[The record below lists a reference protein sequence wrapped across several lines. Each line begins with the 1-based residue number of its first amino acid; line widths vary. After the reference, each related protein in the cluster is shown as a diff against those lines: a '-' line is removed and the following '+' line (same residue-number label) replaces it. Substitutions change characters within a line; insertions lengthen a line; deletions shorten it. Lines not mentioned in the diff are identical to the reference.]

1 MKFYPLT
8 KELSA
13 EVVAAGY
20 KEGREIGK
28 ARMGGKCLY
37 FRDKLKVYYIPYEDI
52 SRVFRRVLLIPAK
65 MCCGRG
71 DFEVE
76 NIVICSGEKELAQIQ
91 LPGERAGKIMLE
103 ELAKLAPHAEIG
115 KPKET
120 EKAE

>member
-8 KELSA
+8 KELPA

-76 NIVICSGEKELAQIQ
+76 NIVICSGEKEMAQIQ

-103 ELAKLAPHAEIG
+103 ELSKLAPHAEIG
-115 KPKET
+115 KPKDT

>member
-8 KELSA
+8 KELPA

-28 ARMGGKCLY
+28 ARIGGKCLY

-115 KPKET
+115 KPKDT

>member
-28 ARMGGKCLY
+28 SRLGGKCLY
-37 FRDKLKVYYIPYEDI
+37 FRDKLRVYYIPYEDI
-52 SRVFRRVLLIPAK
+52 TRVFRRVLLIPAK

-76 NIVICSGEKELAQIQ
+76 NIVICSGDRELAQIQ

-103 ELAKLAPHAEIG
+103 ELAKRAPHAEIG
-115 KPKET
+115 KPVEQ
-120 EKAE
+120 